1 MATAKEL
8 RLQARECLDR
18 SKATNEYYV
27 RVALAELARRL
38 AREARQAERRERDL
52 VGDPYPRVP
61 SLASRGNM

>member
-38 AREARQAERRERDL
+38 ARQARQAERRERDL
-52 VGDPYPRVP
+52 VGVSYPRAP
-61 SLASRGNM
+61 SLASRGNV